1 MSQKNIYRRLILT
14 TVIELVPILF
24 LFFGFFVTLIAALFM
39 TFNQISESSTV
50 LNKSYTAW
58 VEDGIIETQTIL
70 NTYGDKQ
77 PDKTS
82 YSVFNGMLKLVISK
96 DELIDEKEF
105 NQIEANSILKV

>member
-1 MSQKNIYRRLILT
+1 M
-14 TVIELVPILF
+14 
-24 LFFGFFVTLIAALFM
+24 A
-39 TFNQISESSTV
+39 FNQISENSTDW
-50 LNKSYTAW
+50 NKSYTAW

-96 DELIDEKEF
+96 DELIDQNEF
-105 NQIEANSILKV
+105 NQIEANSILKVYVWP